1 MKIRSPV
8 FNMLVLRW
16 LLNNQIGMPSR
27 KLNIQVWTSGEEIG
41 AGDKKNGDYISILI
55 NIYLQHKFFVVDSC
69 SIVLM
74 CALLC
79 DE

>member
-1 MKIRSPV
+1 
-8 FNMLVLRW
+8 MLGLKYLVDI
-16 LLNNQIGMPSR
+16 QGVMFSR